1 MTPGRSRALNALN
14 FQHLLYFWTAARMGG
29 IGRAAEELHLAQPT
43 VSGQIKV
50 LERSL
55 GEPLFERRGR
65 NLVLTEVGHIVF
77 QYADEM
83 FTVGR
88 ELQETLAG
96 NAGAGRGTRFA
107 IGISDAL
114 PKLTT
119 YRLLEPALTPV
130 SQYRLVL
137 HSGKTENLLA
147 ELATHELD
155 IVLTDSQAP
164 TGSIRAFSHLLG
176 ESDVS
181 IFGAAE
187 LASRYRRN
195 FPKSLH
201 DAPFLMHGNNCALRH
216 TLDRWWNDHDIRPRV
231 VAEVEDVAL
240 VQVLGQQ
247 GMGLFAAP
255 SVVEKQIRR
264 DVGVICLGRLPQ
276 VREQFFAVSME
287 RKLKHPGVLA
297 IQQAARQ
304 KVFR

>member
-1 MTPGRSRALNALN
+1 MPPGRSRALNALN

-29 IGRAAEELHLAQPT
+29 IGHAAKELHLSQPT

-55 GEPLFERRGR
+55 GEVLFERRGR
-65 NLVLTEVGHIVF
+65 TLVLTEVGHIVF

-83 FTVGR
+83 FNVGR

-96 NAGAGRGTRFA
+96 NAGAGRGTRLA

-119 YRLLEPALTPV
+119 YRLLEPALVPAN
-130 SQYRLVL
+130 QYRLVL
-137 HSGKTENLLA
+137 HSGKTENLLT

-164 TGSIRAFSHLLG
+164 VGSIRAFSHLLG
-176 ESDVS
+176 ESEVA
-181 IFGAAE
+181 IFGTADLAA
-187 LASRYRRN
+187 RYRRN

-201 DAPFLMHGNNCALRH
+201 DAPFLMHGNNTALRR
-216 TLDRWWNDHDIRPRV
+216 TLDRWLNDHDIRPHL

-240 VQVLGQQ
+240 LQVLGQQ

-255 SVVEKQIRR
+255 SVVEEQICR
-264 DVGVICLGRLPQ
+264 DLGLVCIGKLPQ
-276 VREQFFAVSME
+276 VREQFFAVSMD
-287 RKLKHPGVLA
+287 RKLKHLGVLA
-297 IQQAARQ
+297 IQQAARLN
-304 KVFR
+304 VFR